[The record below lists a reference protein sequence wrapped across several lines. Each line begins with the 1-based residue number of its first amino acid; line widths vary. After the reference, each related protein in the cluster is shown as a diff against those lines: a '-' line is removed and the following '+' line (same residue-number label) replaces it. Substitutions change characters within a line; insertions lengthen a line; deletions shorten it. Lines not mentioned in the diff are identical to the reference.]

1 MSLTVT
7 NMINFVLVIDEE
19 MRKHKMCFSENGIDK
34 YEILRILPCVKE
46 LQIAVKNDSKRT
58 HTVREYEFN
67 EFKSF
72 DEASKNR
79 ASQRSA
85 YSV

>member
-46 LQIAVKNDSKRT
+46 LQIAVKNIQSERIPCGNMNLMNSK
-58 HTVREYEFN
+58 
-67 EFKSF
+67 
-72 DEASKNR
+72 ASMK
-79 ASQRSA
+79 QI
-85 YSV
+85 